1 MDFRTMEIS
10 KEEGIKVFETG
21 QIDVHF
27 IAKTM
32 TPSQFAYFLENF
44 CNSYSK
50 EYENGKEVGRKLHG
64 AHCTLQ
70 ATVFRYMMGIIAGLG
85 EDHYTDGR
93 NEMAVACAQKIS
105 EMVDNGE
112 LKIGWMI

>member
-1 MDFRTMEIS
+1 MDLST
-10 KEEGIKVFETG
+10 EETKRIFESG
-21 QIDVHF
+21 QIDVRT

-32 TPSQFAYFLENF
+32 TPFQFAYFLETF
-44 CNSYSK
+44 CNSFSK
-50 EYENGKEVGRKLHG
+50 EYENGKEVGKKLHS

-85 EDHYTDGR
+85 VDHYTDGR
-93 NEMAVACAQKIS
+93 NEMAVACAKKIS
-105 EMVDNGE
+105 DMVDNGE